1 MRFSYSAS
9 TFLAVAFP
17 IGIKTKVNGEVM
29 PPSKIVDGVTEL
41 SHDSSSEAIF
51 TQNHL
56 KEVLPSATSRL
67 RQTMM
72 GRRKAAKAKKQFDHR
87 ALGRLANTST
97 RRSLKETC
105 TYADNTTGVKCDGV
119 EACYGID
126 ISKVGCGSCNS
137 E

>member
-1 MRFSYSAS
+1 
-9 TFLAVAFP
+9 
-17 IGIKTKVNGEVM
+17 M

-126 ISKVGCGSCNS
+126 TSKVGCGSCNS